1 MSLKRKFTKSLI
13 EEMALHL
20 ASRKFDKPID
30 GEKQNQKKLGDQLY
44 LALYSD
50 SQRDVLKSAEP
61 GWFPCTNILEI
72 KFVHPNDPEKDIE
85 LPIKQYN
92 EKDSYARRTS
102 AHLSNGGV
110 TSVIGRSNAKV
121 TMTDVRSLP
130 YCHYRSCSYIP
141 ISSAHPLVTKL
152 IESLEKEANLREE
165 KENFTEQMTNILHD
179 AGNFFDL
186 YKAWPEVKE
195 LLVSFEPKDASR
207 PKKMELVLD
216 VNSLNLA
223 LDIPTE
229 KVMGAHA

>member
-13 EEMALHL
+13 EEMARHL
-20 ASRKFDKPID
+20 ASHKSDKPID
-30 GEKQNQKKLGDQLY
+30 DERQNQKKLGDQLY
-44 LALYSD
+44 LALYRD
-50 SQRDVLKSAEP
+50 DQRKALKLAEP
-61 GWFPCTNILEI
+61 GWFPCTNTLEI
-72 KFVHPNDPEKDIE
+72 KFVHPSDPEKDIE

-92 EKDSYARRTS
+92 EEDSYARRTS
-102 AHLSNGGV
+102 AHHPNGGV
-110 TSVIGRSNAKV
+110 TSVIGRSSVKV
-121 TMTDVRSLP
+121 TMTDARSVP
-130 YCHYRSCSYIP
+130 HCHHRSYIP
-141 ISSAHPLVTKL
+141 ISSTHPLVTKL
-152 IESLEKEANLREE
+152 IESLEREASLSEE
-165 KENFTEQMTNILHD
+165 KENFTEQMTNILYD

-229 KVMGAHA
+229 KVMAEHA